1 MIVINERQRPSAA
14 LAQNTHRE
22 IIVIIIIIVVITG
35 LLRSWQN
42 ATHYRGRK
50 MEYIRVI
57 TCL

>member
-35 LLRSWQN
+35 LLRS
-42 ATHYRGRK
+42 
-50 MEYIRVI
+50 
-57 TCL
+57 